1 MKEPYGKYPMKI
13 QDTITLMEFNN
24 FLPYVVD
31 FFPDYLTENDDYM
44 AYMREENRLEQFA
57 HQFVMTLPEPRIDF
71 YSSPDFTKIKSGVL
85 GQTNKIVQALG
96 LFPIE
101 TETALL

>member
-1 MKEPYGKYPMKI
+1 
-13 QDTITLMEFNN
+13 MEFNN

-31 FFPDYLTENDDYM
+31 FFPDYLTENDDYID
-44 AYMREENRLEQFA
+44 YMTEDSRLEMFA
-57 HQFVMTLPEPRIDF
+57 SQLVMTLPEPRIDY
-71 YSSPDFTKIKSGVL
+71 YSSPDFAKIKSGVL

>member
-1 MKEPYGKYPMKI
+1 
-13 QDTITLMEFNN
+13 MEFNN
-24 FLPYVVD
+24 FLPYVVG
-31 FFPDYLTENDDYM
+31 FFPDYLTENDGYIDYM
-44 AYMREENRLEQFA
+44 SEDNRLEMFA
-57 HQFVMTLPEPRIDF
+57 SQLVMTLPEPRIDY
-71 YSSPDFTKIKSGVL
+71 YSSPDFVKIKSGVL